1 MPPGGNV
8 GQTVLTCPSR
18 GGLRAAHTVLAVLL
32 SAACAAGRPLPTPLP
47 TPPTGGLPPREALL
61 ELGRGQAYD
70 TNHGAAA
77 RAIVSDGIEV
87 TIQPQDGAYRQSEAR
102 LAQGAIVAVLINH
115 SRKPLSDLALPPAGR
130 SYWVVY
136 RQKGEWLSAFIA
148 DMPGDRQLDRVAVPT
163 MVHPAGRA
171 WRQSI
176 AQWQLAGVLER
187 TRPGGNVTALLGMV
201 PWVSC
206 MELGCCRPGI

>member
-1 MPPGGNV
+1 V
-8 GQTVLTCPSR
+8 GQTVLIGPCRSR
-18 GGLRAAHTVLAVLL
+18 LRAVRSVLAVLL
-32 SAACAAGRPLPTPLP
+32 STACVAGRPLPAPLP
-47 TPPTGGLPPREALL
+47 TPPGGGLPPRDALL
-61 ELGRGQAYD
+61 ELGRGQVYD

-102 LAQGAIVAVLINH
+102 LGQGAIVAVLINH
-115 SRKPLSDLALPPAGR
+115 SGKPLSDLALPPGGR

-148 DMPGDRQLDRVAVPT
+148 DAPGDRQLDRVAVPT
-163 MVHPAGRA
+163 TIHPAGRP

-187 TRPGGNVTALLGMV
+187 TRPGGDVAVLLAMQ